1 MSKLLD
7 PDFWMAVWSKLLE
20 PEFWVTLWST
30 FLGFGFWGTTRKAFS
45 APEVV
50 IPLVPL
56 LLIATYVG
64 WKIKGGFDKGKIK
77 GMKTQID
84 AAEQRLL
91 SANEQRA
98 AGADVDREVETLHKQ
113 VFDLKTRL
121 ETGVQPS
128 ELAARV
134 GAITQT
140 VTKLSSANNE
150 LQRTFIGPRDR

>member
-1 MSKLLD
+1 MSNFLD
-7 PDFWMAVWSKLLE
+7 PDFWVAAWSKLLE
-20 PEFWVTLWST
+20 PDFWVTLWST

-64 WKIKGGFDKGKIK
+64 WKIKGGFANEKIK

-98 AGADVDREVETLHKQ
+98 AGADVDREVEMLHKQ

-121 ETGVQPS
+121 ETGVQHS

>member
-1 MSKLLD
+1 MKSSAKSRRL
-7 PDFWMAVWSKLLE
+7 
-20 PEFWVTLWST
+20 
-30 FLGFGFWGTTRKAFS
+30 TRKRRKL
-45 APEVV
+45 P
-50 IPLVPL
+50 
-56 LLIATYVG
+56 
-64 WKIKGGFDKGKIK
+64 
-77 GMKTQID
+77 QD

-98 AGADVDREVETLHKQ
+98 AGADVDKAVETLHKQ

-121 ETGVQPS
+121 EETGVQPS

>member
-1 MSKLLD
+1 
-7 PDFWMAVWSKLLE
+7 
-20 PEFWVTLWST
+20 
-30 FLGFGFWGTTRKAFS
+30 
-45 APEVV
+45 
-50 IPLVPL
+50 
-56 LLIATYVG
+56 
-64 WKIKGGFDKGKIK
+64 
-77 GMKTQID
+77 MKTQID

-98 AGADVDREVETLHKQ
+98 AGADVDREVEMLHKL
-113 VFDLKTRL
+113 DLKTRL